1 MWVSPNDSPKTSFQL
16 CKYYEKIWRV
26 SPQRNNFVQVH
37 PFRKPESAKDSSLEL
52 AAAGNA
58 IASYW

>member
-1 MWVSPNDSPKTSFQL
+1 LEGVTPAKQFRTGT
-16 CKYYEKIWRV
+16 
-26 SPQRNNFVQVH
+26 